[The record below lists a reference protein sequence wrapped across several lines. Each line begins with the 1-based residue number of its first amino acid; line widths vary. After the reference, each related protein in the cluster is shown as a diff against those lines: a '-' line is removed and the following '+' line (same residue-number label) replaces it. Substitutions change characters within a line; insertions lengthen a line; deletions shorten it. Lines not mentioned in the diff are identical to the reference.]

1 MDYVTRVTDALLV
14 QVSNLAR
21 VRQITQHA
29 ALEDFRAS
37 AVLNRELSVGT
48 DDEAVWRLRVERC
61 DMLLANPNDNDL
73 RRRISEAVE
82 RDR

>member
-1 MDYVTRVTDALLV
+1 VDYVTRVEDALLV

-21 VRQITQHA
+21 IREITQHA

-37 AVLNRELSVGT
+37 AVLNRELSRGT
-48 DDEAVWRLRVERC
+48 DDEAIWRLRVERC
-61 DMLLANPNDNDL
+61 DMLLANPKDDDL
-73 RRRISEAVE
+73 RRRIREAVE